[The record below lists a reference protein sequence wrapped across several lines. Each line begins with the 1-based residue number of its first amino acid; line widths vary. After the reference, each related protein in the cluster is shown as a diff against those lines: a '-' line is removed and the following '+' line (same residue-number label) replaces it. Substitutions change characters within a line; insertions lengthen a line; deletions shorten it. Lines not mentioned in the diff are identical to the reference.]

1 MKNKSLNQYKY
12 CLVGIRQNN
21 LLDHTVFLILV
32 NQTVAFLSYR
42 KNFRG
47 KAQYYRYTRMYMK
60 LTIMRS
66 G

>member
-1 MKNKSLNQYKY
+1 MKNKSLNQYEY

-21 LLDHTVFLILV
+21 LSDHTVFLILV

-42 KNFRG
+42 KNVRG
-47 KAQYYRYTRMYMK
+47 KVQYYRSIRMYMK
-60 LTIMRS
+60 LTIMQS